1 MAINELRAL
10 SVFIQAAEL
19 GSLRKAAAALNLT
32 PQAASQA
39 LMQLER
45 HLDVRLFHRS
55 TRALAL
61 TEEGL
66 RLLDEARPALLNLH
80 RALENTRHQ
89 KDEIAGPL
97 RITGPRTSFVPMLSS
112 LLAEFCALYP
122 SVQPDVYLDDR
133 VGNWIEERI
142 DVGFRMGVAAHE
154 GVIARPLFPL
164 QLIVCAAPNYLA
176 RHGAPR
182 SLADL
187 SAHRCSVFRH
197 PDTGQALPWRFT
209 VNGHLLD
216 HPVSPASFA
225 NDEALELQTVLSGL
239 SIGQL
244 SGITAAP
251 YLRSGALLPLLVDL
265 MPDFAQYFIYYGS
278 RQSQPARV
286 RTFIDWTIQRLLGNT
301 EFVLS
306 RQELRQGEQTAHN
319 IARAAR

>member
-61 TEEGL
+61 TDEGL

-97 RITGPRTSFVPMLSS
+97 RITGPRTSFVPVLSR
-112 LLAEFCALYP
+112 LLEEFCALYP
-122 SVQPDVYLDDR
+122 GVQPDVYLDDR

-142 DVGFRMGVAAHE
+142 DVGFRMGVSAHE

-164 QLIVCAAPNYLA
+164 QLIVCASPIYLA
-176 RHGAPR
+176 QHGAPENL
-182 SLADL
+182 SDLAN
-187 SAHRCSVFRH
+187 HRCSVFRH
-197 PDTGQALPWRFT
+197 PETGQALPWRFT
-209 VNGHLLD
+209 VDAHLLD
-216 HPVSPASFA
+216 HPVIPALAA
-225 NDEALELQTVLSGL
+225 NEESVELHAVLSGL
-239 SIGQL
+239 YIAQL
-244 SGITAAP
+244 SGISSAP
-251 YLRSGALLPLLVDL
+251 YLRSGELLPVLIEL
-265 MPDFAQYFIYYGS
+265 MPDFAHYFIYYGS

-286 RTFIDWTIQRLLGNT
+286 RTFIDWTVNHLVGNT

-306 RQELRQGEQTAHN
+306 RDELLRGEQLAQN
-319 IARAAR
+319 IARTA